1 MLTAGGVRAGK
12 EERMKR
18 VIIIAS
24 VAAVALM
31 LAAIVYGAAT
41 PQTKTHQFRC
51 TDRNTSLY
59 FLVYE
64 RNGKLDG
71 GHMYVE
77 NMQVGVLTADWA
89 GTGVINAKLAGNTA
103 NNISFHLHRA
113 LKKVLVVN
121 SSAPQRV
128 EVCAADYKYQ

>member
-1 MLTAGGVRAGK
+1 MRRATL
-12 EERMKR
+12 
-18 VIIIAS
+18 VTS
-24 VAAVALM
+24 VAAATLL
-31 LAAIVYGAAT
+31 LAALAYGAAA

-51 TDRNTSLY
+51 TDKNTSLY

-64 RNGKLDG
+64 RGGNLDG

-77 NMQVGVLTADWA
+77 NMQVGVLTAEWA

-113 LKKVLVVN
+113 VKKVLVVN
-121 SSAPQRV
+121 SSTPKRV

>member
-1 MLTAGGVRAGK
+1 
-12 EERMKR
+12 MKR
-18 VIIIAS
+18 VALIAS
-24 VAAVALM
+24 AAAAALL
-31 LAAIVYGAAT
+31 LAALAYGAAA

-51 TDRNTSLY
+51 TDKNTSLY

-64 RNGKLDG
+64 RGGNLSG
-71 GHMYVE
+71 GHLYVE
-77 NMQVGVLTADWA
+77 NMQVGVLTAEWA

-113 LKKVLVVN
+113 VKKVLVVN
-121 SSAPQRV
+121 SSTPQRV

>member
-1 MLTAGGVRAGK
+1 
-12 EERMKR
+12 MKR
-18 VIIIAS
+18 ITPAAS
-24 VAAVALM
+24 TVAAALLFAA
-31 LAAIVYGAAT
+31 LAYGAAA
-41 PQTKTHQFRC
+41 PQMKTHQFRC

-64 RNGKLDG
+64 TGGQLNG

-77 NMQVGVLTADWA
+77 NMQVGVLTAEWA

-121 SSAPQRV
+121 SSTSKRV
-128 EVCAADYKYQ
+128 EICAADYKYQ

>member
-1 MLTAGGVRAGK
+1 
-12 EERMKR
+12 MKR
-18 VIIIAS
+18 VTLAAC
-24 VAAVALM
+24 VAAAALL
-31 LAAIVYGAAT
+31 LAAFAYGAAA

-51 TDRNTSLY
+51 TDKNTSLY

-64 RNGKLDG
+64 QGGKLNG

-77 NMQVGVLTADWA
+77 NMQVGVLTAEWA

-113 LKKVLVVN
+113 AKKVLVVN
-121 SSAPQRV
+121 SSTPQRV

>member
-1 MLTAGGVRAGK
+1 MRRLTLA
-12 EERMKR
+12 
-18 VIIIAS
+18 AS
-24 VAAVALM
+24 VAVAALLFAA
-31 LAAIVYGAAT
+31 LAYGAAS

-64 RNGKLDG
+64 RGGKLDG
-71 GHMYVE
+71 GHLYVE
-77 NMQVGVLTADWA
+77 NMPVGVLSAEWA

-103 NNISFHLHRA
+103 NNISFHLHRT

-121 SSAPQRV
+121 SSTPQRV